1 MLLRVSLG
9 HHIRKLLACL
19 ARCLRRGGVH
29 GRRASCARH
38 AATAPALQV
47 SELPVVAMDGLI
59 DVAARMFHVDIVL
72 YKICSRSLRKAFP
85 ALGSHAFLAS
95 ALHIHV
101 LESKVTVPLAAN
113 HASCY
118 HTVTLCLPRLAVSR
132 PQEACFEVLDTRRLC
147 AALHLRPLRE
157 TGMLQTTGCPVS
169 HISLGGQGTV
179 LPDAWRSACA
189 YVDVEHRGICHA
201 ALPFLPLHT

>member
-1 MLLRVSLG
+1 
-9 HHIRKLLACL
+9 
-19 ARCLRRGGVH
+19 
-29 GRRASCARH
+29 
-38 AATAPALQV
+38 
-47 SELPVVAMDGLI
+47 MDGLI

-101 LESKVTVPLAAN
+101 LESKVTTPLAAN

-157 TGMLQTTGCPVS
+157 TGMLQTLVAQSLTQVSVARALCCLMRGEVFVYTLMWSSEGSATPLCHFCPC
-169 HISLGGQGTV
+169 IL
-179 LPDAWRSACA
+179 DF
-189 YVDVEHRGICHA
+189 GIC
-201 ALPFLPLHT
+201 LKLQQG